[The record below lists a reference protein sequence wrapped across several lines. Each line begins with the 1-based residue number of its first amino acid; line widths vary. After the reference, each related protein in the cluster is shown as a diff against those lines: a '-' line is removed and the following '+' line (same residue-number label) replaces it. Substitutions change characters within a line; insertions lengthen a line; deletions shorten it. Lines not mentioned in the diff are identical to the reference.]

1 MSNTLNLDMLA
12 EMLQS
17 MAAPQDDH
25 SLAAM
30 VCRNA
35 IRQDLAGPAVGGR
48 VRCVWAKNTK
58 AFPSD
63 AFVLEEG
70 RVYDVIET
78 GLAAFDI
85 DAAQK
90 ANHNADD
97 AARARANIL
106 EQAEKHPNAPSL
118 ILRLRD
124 PKSGEELG
132 VMYPAYPG
140 AIIVEVKPEEI
151 DRNNDTY
158 FEIGQTLTFEKANLV
173 TAVAENWVTAG
184 KAYRIDGK
192 KMMCN
197 CDDEDCPGRKI
208 TVAVFVDDHGDAQEV
223 QVPFSHLGIATL
235 N

>member
-1 MSNTLNLDMLA
+1 MSNTFDLDTLA
-12 EMLQS
+12 AMLQR

-30 VCRNA
+30 VCRDA
-35 IRQDLAGPAVGGR
+35 IQQDLAGPAVGSR

-63 AFVLEEG
+63 AFALEEG

-90 ANHNADD
+90 ANHSADD
-97 AARARANIL
+97 VAKARANIL
-106 EQAEKHPNAPSL
+106 AQTERHPNAPSL

-140 AIIVEVKPEEI
+140 AIIIEVKQEDI
-151 DRNNDTY
+151 DRNNNIY

-173 TAVAENWVTAG
+173 TAVSKDWITAG